1 MNGVF
6 SSFMADA
13 GAQPDWVVT
22 WMSFMVAVLALSV
35 PFALVRREA
44 LAVALVMAVTIPVV
58 LWMYTIFG
66 YSRILGLSHVILWT
80 PLVVWLLSRRQHW
93 FAGAPLSGTWV
104 ALCTLVLIISL
115 GFDYTDTIRWLLG
128 ERG

>member
-1 MNGVF
+1 MNDIF

-13 GAQPDWVVT
+13 AAQPDWVVT
-22 WMSFMVAVLALSV
+22 WMTFMVAVLALSV
-35 PFALVRREA
+35 PLAPLRREA
-44 LAVALVMAVTIPVV
+44 LAVALVMAATIPVV

-80 PLVVWLLSRRQHW
+80 PLVFWLLSRRKSW
-93 FAGAPLSGTWV
+93 FDDAPFTGTWV
-104 ALCTLVLIISL
+104 ALCTLVLIVSL
-115 GFDYTDTIRWLLG
+115 GFDYTNTVRWLLG